1 MANAIIAYGNQ
12 IDTATLS
19 GGSWL
24 STLPL
29 ANLQDRRLGKLART
43 TDDAT
48 ASTKFDLDFGGPRLL
63 RVVGLIGHNFSPDAL
78 YRIRLSTVA
87 DFATTVADSGWTA
100 VWPVAYPFGTLP
112 WGSPSWWTGSYS
124 AEDVASYDASTV
136 YVAATTVSARY
147 MRVEIDDTTN
157 AAGYVEFGR
166 LFAGDGWQPIRN
178 MVYGAGV
185 GWESRTTVQEALS
198 GAESFDV
205 RRSVRIARFGLE
217 AMTESEAM
225 AAAYEIQRSMGISGE
240 VLFVWDADD
249 TANAPR
255 RRFLGRFRTLSAI
268 ENPGPDRWRAPFEIK
283 ELL

>member
-1 MANAIIAYGNQ
+1 MAHAIIAYGNQ
-12 IDTATLS
+12 IDAATLS

-24 STLPL
+24 PTLPL
-29 ANLQDRRLGKLART
+29 ANLQDRRLGKLARS

-48 ASTKFDLDFGGPRLL
+48 ASTKFDLDFGGPRLI
-63 RVVGLIGHNFSPDAL
+63 RVVGLIGHNFSADAR
-78 YRIRLSTVA
+78 YRIRLSTAA
-87 DFATTVADSGWTA
+87 DFSTTVADSGWSD

-112 WGSPSWWTGSYS
+112 WGSPSWWSGSYS
-124 AEDVASYDASTV
+124 AEDIAAYDASTV
-136 YVAATTVSARY
+136 YIAATTVSARY

-178 MVYGAGV
+178 MAYGASV

-205 RRSVRIARFGLE
+205 RRSVRVARFGLE

-225 AAAYEIQRSMGISGE
+225 AAAYEIQRSMGVSGE

-249 TANAPR
+249 TAHAPR
-255 RRFLGRFRTLSAI
+255 RRFLGRLRTLSVI